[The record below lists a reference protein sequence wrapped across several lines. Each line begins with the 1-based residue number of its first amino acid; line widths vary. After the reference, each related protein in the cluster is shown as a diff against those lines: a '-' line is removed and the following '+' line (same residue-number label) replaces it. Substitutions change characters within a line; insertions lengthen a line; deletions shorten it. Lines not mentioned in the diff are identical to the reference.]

1 MNTYGDTDQRPN
13 TRRNTIPLCR
23 CGSSGRMIEDDFG
36 YTVVCTNKNCRGS
49 RMPTTRHLTQEKP
62 PGVLAVQEWRE
73 QMSNQPSEAALEA
86 AKEVIVTLQESYGI
100 EYKGGEPVDN
110 SDWHYWANTLDAFAA
125 QAVAAE
131 RARCLE
137 ILCYPR
143 KHFSAAYPDWMV
155 WLIELDIRNGVE
167 QPKRGE

>member
-1 MNTYGDTDQRPN
+1 MSRPAWRIMSEELKPCPFCGGEVTRTVEKSYRYVSCENYDCFAVVEAGALSGSEEEAIKMWN
-13 TRRNTIPLCR
+13 TRK
-23 CGSSGRMIEDDFG
+23 GEDE
-36 YTVVCTNKNCRGS
+36 R
-49 RMPTTRHLTQEKP
+49 
-62 PGVLAVQEWRE
+62 
-73 QMSNQPSEAALEA
+73 
-86 AKEVIVTLQESYGI
+86 I
-100 EYKGGEPVDN
+100 
-110 SDWHYWANTLDAFAA
+110 A